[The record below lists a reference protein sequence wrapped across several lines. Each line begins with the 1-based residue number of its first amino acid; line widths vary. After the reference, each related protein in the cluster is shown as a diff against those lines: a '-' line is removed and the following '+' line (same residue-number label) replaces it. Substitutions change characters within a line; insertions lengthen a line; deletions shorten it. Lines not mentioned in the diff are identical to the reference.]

1 MDDVMVKMD
10 SALLCNKPMSIMQDI
25 THTVLSF
32 LRILKT
38 LMQVLFQKKNKRK
51 GFLVRHYD
59 TKIRQVVDLAG
70 WQTYMRSA

>member
-1 MDDVMVKMD
+1 MVKMD

-38 LMQVLFQKKNKRK
+38 LMQVLFQKKIKERVSLLGTMIPK
-51 GFLVRHYD
+51 LD
-59 TKIRQVVDLAG
+59 KSLI
-70 WQTYMRSA
+70 